1 MLRKLVMLCLVF
13 SATFGVAVARYHG
26 ASAQG
31 AVLCGLLKVPHAAA
45 SAQSTAAGVPSH
57 ASGDLPC
64 TSIIVA
70 EAPTPTPT
78 ATPRPTATPTPT
90 PTPPPPT
97 PTPTPGCQPD
107 GNPGNNCQCDNS
119 HCDPGP
125 GPTPTPSTSLA
136 QDRAQSQ
143 AAGPSEIH
151 CTWSY
156 SVSLSRTGSDPSV
169 VTGPGTFTVHWSDG
183 GSSTAN
189 VTAVGGFAS
198 AGPGVEAIELVGT
211 IASGRFA
218 GGLLSFETGVIAG
231 MPVTQIVVV
240 FA

>member
-13 SATFGVAVARYHG
+13 SATFGVAIARYHG

-45 SAQSTAAGVPSH
+45 AARVTAAGVPSH
-57 ASGDLPC
+57 ASGQLPC

-78 ATPRPTATPTPT
+78 ATPRPTATPTP
-90 PTPPPPT
+90 PPPPPT
-97 PTPTPGCQPD
+97 PTPLPTCQPD
-107 GNPGNNCQCDNS
+107 GNPGVNCQCANP

-125 GPTPTPSTSLA
+125 GPTPTPSAALA

-143 AAGPSEIH
+143 AGPSEIH

-156 SVSLSRTGSDPSV
+156 TVSLSTTGADPSV
-169 VTGPGTFTVHWSDG
+169 ATGPGTFTVHWSDG
-183 GSSTAN
+183 GTSTAS

-211 IASGRFA
+211 IGSGRFA
-218 GGLLSFETGVIAG
+218 GGLLSFETGTIAG